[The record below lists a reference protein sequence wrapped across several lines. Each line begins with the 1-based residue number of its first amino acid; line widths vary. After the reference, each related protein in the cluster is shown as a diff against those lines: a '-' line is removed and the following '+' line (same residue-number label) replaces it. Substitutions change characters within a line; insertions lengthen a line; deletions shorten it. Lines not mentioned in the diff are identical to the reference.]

1 MLLWA
6 LRCMHSFWI
15 LVLFGYIPGSGI
27 AGSHGSSIFSFLRDH
42 HTVLHS
48 GYTNLHLHQQCRRV
62 PFSPY
67 PLQALL
73 FVNFLMIAFL
83 AGVRWYFIVTLICIS
98 LIITDI
104 WHLLMC
110 LLAISVSS
118 LEKCLF
124 WSLWVVVLNKVHF
137 ISFLDC
143 TFAFVSKCHKDF
155 LLCFLLE

>member
-1 MLLWA
+1 MYPNFFICSSLNEPLGCFHVLA
-6 LRCMHSFWI
+6 IVNSAVMNIGVHVSFWI
-15 LVLFGYIPGSGI
+15 MFFSGYMPRSRT
-27 AGSHGSSIFSFLRDH
+27 AGSYSSSIFSFLRKL

-48 GYTNLHLHQQCRRV
+48 GYTNLHSHQQYRRV

-104 WHLLMC
+104 
-110 LLAISVSS
+110 
-118 LEKCLF
+118 
-124 WSLWVVVLNKVHF
+124 
-137 ISFLDC
+137 
-143 TFAFVSKCHKDF
+143 
-155 LLCFLLE
+155 